1 MKMQFFKDI
10 LNGSELFD
18 SEWYSETYPDVVH
31 LGMDPAEHYLKYGW
45 RLLRDPSTE
54 FSTKFYLKFNADV
67 KEAGVN
73 PLVHYIT
80 QGANEGRVCKPASS
94 SLFKDGIPAP
104 VYIEKSQIDFDLVSP
119 VRTICFYLPQFHAI
133 PENNEWWGEGFTEWT
148 NVKPAQPQ
156 YKGHHQPHVPDELG
170 YYNLLDVEAQRRQ
183 IALAKQYGIDGFC
196 FYFYWFAGHR
206 LLEQPLLN
214 YLENSDLDLPFSLC
228 WANENWCRRW
238 DGLESEI
245 LIAQDHSPADD
256 IEFIKYVAKYMRDP
270 RYIRVDGKPLLTI
283 YRPSLLPDAKATVER
298 WRKWCRENGIGEI
311 YMAYTQSFEKESPNV
326 YGIDAAIEFPPNNS
340 NIPNITHL
348 IPDLSDDFTGNVYD
362 WTELVK
368 RSEHFSDPGYQFFRG
383 VTPSWDNTARRK
395 NNGTILYGSSPC
407 QYQKWLYN
415 AAIDTTQR
423 ITNPD
428 ERFVFVNAWNEWAEG
443 AHLEPDQQYGFGYLE
458 ATRTALIRASVASQP
473 VNKHQEKLAVVIHAF
488 YLDILEEIITELQG
502 ITNFKIKLFVTT
514 PFQNEQKARSLLDD
528 SGLTY
533 HLLSLENRGRDVL
546 PFIKIVKA
554 VIEEGYEYLVKVHT
568 KRSKHR
574 EDGDKWRDDL
584 YSKLI
589 TSTAINNAMSI
600 FQNQPRVG
608 LIGPVGHIVPM
619 NFYWGSNAEHV
630 EKLCYRLGYKLDDI
644 RELNF
649 VAGTMFFARIDAL
662 KPMMSLGL
670 TDDDFDIE
678 AGQVDGTFAHAIERI
693 ISVSAYSSN
702 MICKSTENDEVGIM
716 SDKGY
721 DFARAG

>member
-1 MKMQFFKDI
+1 MQFFKDI

-18 SEWYSETYPDVVH
+18 SEWYAETYPDVVH

-67 KEAGVN
+67 REAGVN

-80 QGANEGRVCKPASS
+80 QGASEGRVCKQASS

-104 VYIEKSQIDFDLVSP
+104 VYIKKSELAFEFESP

-133 PENNEWWGEGFTEWT
+133 AENNEWWGEGFTEWS
-148 NVKPAQPQ
+148 NVKPAKPQ

-170 YYNLLDVEAQRRQ
+170 YYNLLDIETQRQ
-183 IALAKQYGIDGFC
+183 QVALAKKYGIDGFC

-245 LIAQDHSPADD
+245 LIAQEHSPADD
-256 IEFIKYVAKYMRDP
+256 IEFIKYIAKYMRDP

-348 IPDLSDDFTGNVYD
+348 IPDLSDDFTGNIYD
-362 WTELVK
+362 WTELVR
-368 RSEHFSDPGYQFFRG
+368 RSEQYSDPGYQLFRG

-415 AAIDTTQR
+415 AVIDTKQR
-423 ITNPD
+423 ISNPE

-443 AHLEPDQQYGFGYLE
+443 AHLEPDQAYGFGYLE
-458 ATRTALIRASVASQP
+458 ATRTALIRAELAKQP
-473 VNKHQEKLAVVIHAF
+473 INDDSEKLAVVIHAF
-488 YLDILEEIITELQG
+488 YLDILEEIINSLKSVEAYQV
-502 ITNFKIKLFVTT
+502 KLFVTT
-514 PFQNEQKARSLLDD
+514 PFQNEDNARSLLQA
-528 SGLTY
+528 SGLNY
-533 HLLSLENRGRDVL
+533 YLLPMENRGRDVL
-546 PFIKIVKA
+546 PFLKIMEK
-554 VIEEGYEYLVKVHT
+554 VIDHGYTKLVKVHT

-574 EDGDKWRDDL
+574 IDGDKWRDDL

-589 TSTAINNAMSI
+589 TPVAIHNAMSI
-600 FQNQPRVG
+600 FQQQPKVG
-608 LIGPVGHIVPM
+608 IIGPEGHIVPM
-619 NFYWGSNAEHV
+619 NFYWGSNAENV
-630 EKLCYRLGYKLDDI
+630 EKLCYRMGYKLDDI

-649 VAGTMFFARIDAL
+649 VAGTMFFARVDAL
-662 KPMMSLGL
+662 KPILSLGL
-670 TDDDFDIE
+670 TEDDFDIE
-678 AGQVDGTFAHAIERI
+678 AGQIDGTIAHAIERI
-693 ISVSAYSSN
+693 ISVSLHAANLTLRSSSQQE
-702 MICKSTENDEVGIM
+702 MGSEE
-716 SDKGY
+716 Y
-721 DFARAG
+721 AFANFG

>member
-1 MKMQFFKDI
+1 MQFFKDI

-18 SEWYSETYPDVVH
+18 SEWYTQTYPDVVH

-54 FSTKFYLKFNADV
+54 FSTKFYLKFNSDV
-67 KEAGVN
+67 KDAGVN
-73 PLVHYIT
+73 PLIHYIT
-80 QGANEGRVCKPASS
+80 QGANEGRVCKQASS
-94 SLFKDGIPAP
+94 SLFKEGIPAP
-104 VYIEKSQIDFDLVSP
+104 VYIKKRQLDFDIQSP

-133 PENNEWWGEGFTEWT
+133 HENNEWWGEGFTEWT
-148 NVKPAQPQ
+148 NVKPAKPQ
-156 YKGHHQPHVPDELG
+156 YYGHHQPHIPDELG
-170 YYNLLDVEAQRRQ
+170 YYNLLDVNTQRQQ
-183 IALAKQYGIDGFC
+183 IELAKQYGIDGFC

-245 LIAQDHSPADD
+245 LIAQDHSPTDD
-256 IEFIKYVAKYMRDP
+256 IEFIKYIAKYMRDP

-298 WRKWCRENGIGEI
+298 WRQWCRENGIGEI
-311 YMAYTQSFEKESPNV
+311 YMAYTQSFEKESPKV

-348 IPDLSDDFTGNVYD
+348 IPDLCEDFTGNIYD

-368 RSEHFSDPGYQFFRG
+368 RSEAYSDPGYQFFRG

-423 ITNPD
+423 ISNPE

-443 AHLEPDQQYGFGYLE
+443 AHLEPDQKHGFGYLE
-458 ATRTALIRASVASQP
+458 ATRTALIRAQLVSKSVGKYE
-473 VNKHQEKLAVVIHAF
+473 NKLAVVIHAF
-488 YLDILEEIITELQG
+488 YLEILEEIITELQG
-502 ITNFKIKLFVTT
+502 VTNCQIKLFVTT
-514 PFQNEQKARSLLDD
+514 PLDKKQSASSLLQASDLD
-528 SGLTY
+528 Y
-533 HLLSLENRGRDVL
+533 HLLAVENRGRDVL
-546 PFIKIVKA
+546 PFLKIMKS
-554 VIEEGYEYLVKVHT
+554 VIEEGFEYFVKVHT

-574 EDGDKWRDDL
+574 EDGDKWRSDL

-589 TSTAINNAMSI
+589 TPLAIDNAMNI
-600 FQNQPRVG
+600 FKDQDKVG
-608 LIGPVGHIVPM
+608 IIGPEGHIVPM
-619 NFYWGSNAEHV
+619 NFYWGSNAENV
-630 EKLCYRLGYKLDDI
+630 EKLCYRMGIKLDDI
-644 RELNF
+644 RDLNF

-662 KPMMSLGL
+662 KPLMSLGL
-670 TDDDFDIE
+670 TDDDFDLE
-678 AGQVDGTFAHAIERI
+678 NGQVDGTVAHAIERI
-693 ISVSAYSSN
+693 IAVSSYVVSLSLRSTAASSIELN
-702 MICKSTENDEVGIM
+702 EYE
-716 SDKGY
+716 
-721 DFARAG
+721 FARFG